1 MVQKQLYKELGK
13 KIKKLEEEN
22 LILKQAVMEQKLYKQ
37 IFKESN
43 DYLALLDRDYRYQ
56 LVNDT
61 YVRNIGK
68 KYEDILGHTV
78 PELFGNEF
86 FEQNQKPMI
95 DRCLKGEIVRYQ
107 RLVDFQNLGKRFVD
121 ITHTPYL
128 DESGIISGYIVNGRD
143 ITDIKSTEEAL
154 RVSEKRHRLLAENTV
169 DIVWQMNLDL
179 EFTYINQ
186 SILPL
191 LGYTPEEFIGSKLS
205 EHSPLDELEKIQSIF
220 SSVLEETPNRM
231 NAIFETIFFHKNG
244 KEVPC
249 EISGKLILDDEGK
262 PIYIQGNTRN
272 ITERKFAEDALRES
286 EENYRSMMEAMEDSA
301 YICSPDFRVDY
312 MNPAMIKR
320 IGYEAIGEL
329 CHKVMYGIDEKCSWC
344 VHESVMKGEHVK
356 TEIINP
362 LDSKTYNISNSPIFH
377 TDGSI
382 SKLTI
387 YRDITAHRQVEED
400 YQMLFHKMLNGFAL
414 CEIICDT
421 AGNPIDFRY
430 LATNPAFENITGL
443 KSEDIVGKTLLE
455 IAPDTEHYWIEI
467 FGKVALTGE
476 PIFFEN
482 YTNVLGKHLELN
494 TFRPGPNQFA
504 TVFADITDKKKWKT
518 SFNNPRRW
526 NP

>member
-1 MVQKQLYKELGK
+1 
-13 KIKKLEEEN
+13 
-22 LILKQAVMEQKLYKQ
+22 
-37 IFKESN
+37 
-43 DYLALLDRDYRYQ
+43 
-56 LVNDT
+56 
-61 YVRNIGK
+61 
-68 KYEDILGHTV
+68 
-78 PELFGNEF
+78 
-86 FEQNQKPMI
+86 
-95 DRCLKGEIVRYQ
+95 
-107 RLVDFQNLGKRFVD
+107 
-121 ITHTPYL
+121 
-128 DESGIISGYIVNGRD
+128 
-143 ITDIKSTEEAL
+143 
-154 RVSEKRHRLLAENTV
+154 
-169 DIVWQMNLDL
+169 
-179 EFTYINQ
+179 
-186 SILPL
+186 
-191 LGYTPEEFIGSKLS
+191 
-205 EHSPLDELEKIQSIF
+205 
-220 SSVLEETPNRM
+220 
-231 NAIFETIFFHKNG
+231 
-244 KEVPC
+244 
-249 EISGKLILDDEGK
+249 
-262 PIYIQGNTRN
+262 
-272 ITERKFAEDALRES
+272 
-286 EENYRSMMEAMEDSA
+286 
-301 YICSPDFRVDY
+301 
-312 MNPAMIKR
+312 MIKR

-467 FGKVALTGE
+467 FGKVALTGD